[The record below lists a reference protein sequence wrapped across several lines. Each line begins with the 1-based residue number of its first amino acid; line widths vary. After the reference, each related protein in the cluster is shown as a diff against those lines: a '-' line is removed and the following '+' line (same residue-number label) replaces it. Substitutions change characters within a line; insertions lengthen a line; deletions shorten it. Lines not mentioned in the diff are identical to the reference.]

1 MSYIKTNTIAE
12 VRGLNRNRN
21 HHQIENEI
29 ILTTP
34 NFLRTAPIYLA
45 VINPSSS
52 TIVNLFL
59 VPPLYPKV

>member
-29 ILTTP
+29 I
-34 NFLRTAPIYLA
+34 F
-45 VINPSSS
+45 
-52 TIVNLFL
+52 
-59 VPPLYPKV
+59 